1 MTTLF
6 VGLGRMGAPMARRH
20 TARHETVLF
29 DIDHAAASGLADELG
44 SRALPSLAE
53 VPDEVNTV
61 VLMLPDSGVVESVL
75 LTDGLLARLPTG
87 SLVIDMG
94 SSEPANT
101 RRLAEAR
108 GVGYVDAPVSGGVA
122 KALNNLLSATNLAA
136 AGEVLTVAKTFG
148 IEADVMVDVLN
159 ASTGRSQAT
168 EVKYPRHV
176 LTGSYDSGFAMDLM
190 IKDLGIARSLA
201 REQGANTPV
210 TGAAF
215 DTAVRA
221 PKKDVDRLR
230 LNYSYL
236 RRGAPHNRA
245 CLAAYASRPC
255 TVHTTQ

>member
-101 RRLAEAR
+101 RR
-108 GVGYVDAPVSGGVA
+108 
-122 KALNNLLSATNLAA
+122 
-136 AGEVLTVAKTFG
+136 
-148 IEADVMVDVLN
+148 
-159 ASTGRSQAT
+159 
-168 EVKYPRHV
+168 
-176 LTGSYDSGFAMDLM
+176 
-190 IKDLGIARSLA
+190 
-201 REQGANTPV
+201 
-210 TGAAF
+210 
-215 DTAVRA
+215 
-221 PKKDVDRLR
+221 
-230 LNYSYL
+230 
-236 RRGAPHNRA
+236 
-245 CLAAYASRPC
+245 
-255 TVHTTQ
+255 